1 MTSLSIDEVVERFP
15 DFRVAVLRAADLV
28 VEVERSPAL
37 TRMIEEAERSCRAR
51 WSAVELS
58 AIPAVAAW
66 RRAYR
71 GFGVKKTSY
80 RSSVERLFKRV
91 LSGAYLPQVNNLVDL
106 YNCLSLAHG
115 LCLGADD
122 IEKTTGDLA
131 FRFSRPGDSFFDMSA
146 EAGDNANDPPRE
158 GEVVYADQGHV
169 LCRRWNWRQD
179 GRSLVTPETKN
190 ALLTVQSNG
199 FGDVGAAAAELA
211 RAVAVECGARCHV
224 AIADRAASVVEF

>member
-1 MTSLSIDEVVERFP
+1 MPRLSVVEIVERFP
-15 DFRVAVLRAADLV
+15 DFRVAVIRASDLA
-28 VEVERSPAL
+28 VEVNRSAGL
-37 TRMIEEAERSCRAR
+37 MDAIEEAQSACRAR

-91 LSGAYLPQVNNLVDL
+91 LAGGEIPRVNDLVDL
-106 YNCLSLAHG
+106 YNCLSLDHG

-122 IEKTTGDLA
+122 LERTSGDLA
-131 FRFSRPGDSFFDMSA
+131 FRFSRPDDTFFDMST
-146 EAGDNANDPPRE
+146 EAGESEDPPKA
-158 GEVVYADQGHV
+158 GEVVYADQSHI

-179 GRSLVTPETKN
+179 GRSLVTPQTKN
-190 ALLTVQSNG
+190 AVLTVQSHG
-199 FGDVGAAAAELA
+199 FGDVEAAAAELA
-211 RAVAVECGARCHV
+211 RALAVECGARCRI
-224 AIADRAASVVEF
+224 AIADRAAPVVEI